1 MGSSEKILDYLQQH
15 STEVPLGVTGSPS
28 NTIEITIDIREE
40 SKLRRTLG
48 QMVFIKINEDGR
60 DVLVM
65 GQIIKIETKNRW
77 HEDQAFKGIIKRF
90 GSLPHLSGSADNRIA
105 TISVQACYDLYGSE
119 PDGYILGTSP
129 STGERVE
136 VMTNDVMNLLMEN
149 YSDQI
154 TYLGHF
160 YNTDVHA
167 PFWFK
172 HFGKDDTENK
182 EYGAGDAYHIGVFGK
197 TGSGKSNTA
206 ASMLVGYAKNS
217 HNMNILILD
226 PQSQFYNDHELLPGN
241 ERSFEAE
248 VKEQGMSYH
257 KFHILRDVYL
267 PKDMIELFGQLL
279 IGVQFIE
286 EAFKPFYQAD
296 KVDAAKDEIVSY
308 LLGRTNNPTFSLNNV
323 DAKQLLNEML
333 DSFAK
338 KTKGDGKNPELEWSK
353 FTFNVYGTRST
364 RDRLQERIDK
374 LQANLDDY
382 PEIVERWSKTVRLFQ
397 AKRAD
402 GTSKMSV
409 TDLVN
414 RMVTGK
420 GNVVVL
426 NLLDETA
433 SSLTENLQ
441 AIFISV
447 IEQRIVEE
455 GAKLYGKGRA
465 NCMIVMDEAHRFIS
479 QETSDQRVRE
489 LTREIIASVRTTRKY
504 GIGYMFIT
512 QTIESLDEEILK
524 QMRIFA
530 FGYGLTSG
538 SELRRIKDFV
548 NNDSAIQLYRSFI
561 DPSSNHKYPF
571 MFFGPVSPLSFTGS
585 PLFVNMYKDKSD
597 QHALS
602 SGDDEIETGVSF

>member
-15 STEVPLGVTGSPS
+15 NSEVPLGVTSSPS

-129 STGERVE
+129 STGKRVE
-136 VMTNDVMNLLMEN
+136 VMTNEVMNLLMEN

-172 HFGKDDTENK
+172 HFDKDDTTNNEA
-182 EYGAGDAYHIGVFGK
+182 GAGDAYHIGVFGK

-226 PQSQFYNDHELLPGN
+226 PQSQFYNDHELLPGKG
-241 ERSFEAE
+241 RSFESE
-248 VKEQGMSYH
+248 VKERGMNYY
-257 KFHILRDVYL
+257 KLHILKDTYL
-267 PKDMIELFGQLL
+267 PGDMFDLFGQLL
-279 IGVQFIE
+279 IGTQFIQ
-286 EAFKPFYQAD
+286 EAFGPFFQD
-296 KVDAAKDEIVSY
+296 EKIDSAKDEIVSY
-308 LLGRTNNPTFSLNNV
+308 LMGRAHGNFSLNSV
-323 DAKQLLNEML
+323 DAQTLLKEML
-333 DSFAK
+333 SKFAK
-338 KTKGDGKNPELEWSK
+338 KTKAEKKTDEPEWSD
-353 FTFNVYGTRST
+353 FSFNVYGTRPT
-364 RDRLQERIDK
+364 RNRIQERVDRLNENIDAHPKVIERWEKVINLFQEKRSDGSAKMSINK
-374 LQANLDDY
+374 L
-382 PEIVERWSKTVRLFQ
+382 VER
-397 AKRAD
+397 
-402 GTSKMSV
+402 
-409 TDLVN
+409 
-414 RMVTGK
+414 MVQGK
-420 GNVVVL
+420 GNMVVL
-426 NLLDETA
+426 NLLDESA
-433 SSLTENLQ
+433 SSLAENLQ

-455 GAKLYGKGRA
+455 GSKLYGKGRA

-479 QETSDQRVRE
+479 QETSDRRVRE

-585 PLFVNMYKDKSD
+585 PLFVNMYKDKTE
-597 QHALS
+597 QYMIP
-602 SGDDEIETGVSF
+602 SGDGHAETGASF